1 MKVGFTMN
9 LKLQLR
15 EAAPV
20 WNGSAD
26 RSMSFYVRASRYRG
40 LLHFVVYRVL
50 GNPERADIAVEN
62 CLFSASHR
70 VTAFDCEG
78 ALRSWLVRIAI
89 DQALAILHGRSIRE
103 HRRDW
108 SLQEQDSVALIA
120 MKCNSRFS
128 SVAPAVEAIARM
140 VLSALTDRPKVAT
153 PSQILTIIGML
164 ESYPPALRP
173 ASNSVDGNTTKE
185 KS

>member
-1 MKVGFTMN
+1 VSHK
-9 LKLQLR
+9 LKPQLH
-15 EAAPV
+15 EATPV
-20 WNGSAD
+20 WKDSAD
-26 RSMSFYVRASRYRG
+26 RSMAFYVRASRYRG
-40 LLHFVVYRVL
+40 LLHFVAYRVL
-50 GNPERADIAVEN
+50 GNPDRADIAVEN

-78 ALRSWLVRIAI
+78 AFRSWLVRIAI

-128 SVAPAVEAIARM
+128 SLASAVEAIAR
-140 VLSALTDRPKVAT
+140 VDLSDLADRPSVAT
-153 PSQILTIIGML
+153 PSQILTIIGIL
-164 ESYPPALRP
+164 VSYPPALRP
-173 ASNSVDGNTTKE
+173 ASNSVDGNATKE
-185 KS
+185 KQS